1 LPERD
6 LDLTYLCLGPL
17 SLLSLLSLPLLLL
30 PLELALRLRFLRFK
44 SVLGLRSPPLC
55 FLLLLF
61 AGLALLYLFRLTG
74 GGLSPLGLAV
84 LFFLTGLA
92 PPLATTFLLFFFT
105 GGGSSS
111 LELSSLELFL
121 LFCCCSFLL
130 LLLPFKLAFLG
141 AIFGGAFS
149 DFFIFDFLAGAAA
162 AAELPDEDELDAL
175 LELAAE
181 ELELAELDLELL
193 LETDRDLC
201 FLTGILET
209 FLLGL
214 ATGLG
219 ERLLFFLVIFLCGD
233 GDFWEIF
240 CLGFLTGLEGFR
252 LAVVVFRP
260 RFTGDT
266 ERAFLAYGIFCHF
279 RAGGDRFGDPRD
291 DLRAG
296 DRFGD
301 SRDDL
306 RAGDLFG
313 DPLEALRAGDLFGDP
328 LEALRGDLR
337 VDLPGDLL
345 VGDPLDDLLE
355 GRGDLLRGDPLDDLL
370 GDLLGDL
377 IGDFPNVL
385 PGGDFPGDF
394 RLLDLFKLLLLDR
407 LLA

>member
-30 PLELALRLRFLRFK
+30 PLELALRLRFLRVE

-74 GGLSPLGLAV
+74 GGLSPLGLAI

-111 LELSSLELFL
+111 LELSSLELF
-121 LFCCCSFLL
+121 CCSFL

-141 AIFGGAFS
+141 AIFGNAFS

-162 AAELPDEDELDAL
+162 AAELPEEDELDAL

-233 GDFWEIF
+233 G
-240 CLGFLTGLEGFR
+240 GF
-252 LAVVVFRP
+252 
-260 RFTGDT
+260 
-266 ERAFLAYGIFCHF
+266 
-279 RAGGDRFGDPRD
+279 
-291 DLRAG
+291 
-296 DRFGD
+296 
-301 SRDDL
+301 
-306 RAGDLFG
+306 
-313 DPLEALRAGDLFGDP
+313 
-328 LEALRGDLR
+328 
-337 VDLPGDLL
+337 
-345 VGDPLDDLLE
+345 
-355 GRGDLLRGDPLDDLL
+355 
-370 GDLLGDL
+370 
-377 IGDFPNVL
+377 
-385 PGGDFPGDF
+385 
-394 RLLDLFKLLLLDR
+394 
-407 LLA
+407 